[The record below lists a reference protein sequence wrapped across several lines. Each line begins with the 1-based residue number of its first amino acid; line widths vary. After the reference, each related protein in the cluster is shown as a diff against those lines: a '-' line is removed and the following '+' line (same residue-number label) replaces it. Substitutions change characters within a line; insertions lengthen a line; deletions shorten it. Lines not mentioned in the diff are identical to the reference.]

1 MLIKS
6 ADDQSKRIK
15 LLEELQKSPLLDEKQ
30 IRWLQEELYRLK
42 QGIAGEGSAAHYI
55 DRHFKDSQNHAVL
68 HDLRFEVDGETA
80 QIDHLILS
88 RAGYVYLL
96 ETKNY
101 GGDLEVNE
109 YGEFTAHYD
118 RKSFGVASPLE
129 QSKRHEL
136 LLTKLLAQLE
146 ISGRVSKTPIY
157 QHVVLVNPRAQ
168 IKRPDPKKFDTSNI
182 IKADQFAQW
191 REKFLEQDTGFFKVI
206 GLLANMQS
214 TDVLREWG
222 EKLQRQ
228 HRPTNPLELPEFM
241 RPKPPVAQPSPAKQ
255 SAKPMLV
262 CAVCHTKVTPRVA
275 EFCEKN
281 AKRFSGKIYCFDHQ
295 KAF

>member
-6 ADDQSKRIK
+6 ADDHSKRIK

-30 IRWLQEELYRLK
+30 IKWLQEELFRLK

-109 YGEFTAHYD
+109 YGEFTAHYN
-118 RKSFGVASPLE
+118 RKSFGVAS
-129 QSKRHEL
+129 R
-136 LLTKLLAQLE
+136 
-146 ISGRVSKTPIY
+146 
-157 QHVVLVNPRAQ
+157 
-168 IKRPDPKKFDTSNI
+168 
-182 IKADQFAQW
+182 
-191 REKFLEQDTGFFKVI
+191 
-206 GLLANMQS
+206 
-214 TDVLREWG
+214 
-222 EKLQRQ
+222 
-228 HRPTNPLELPEFM
+228 
-241 RPKPPVAQPSPAKQ
+241 
-255 SAKPMLV
+255 
-262 CAVCHTKVTPRVA
+262 
-275 EFCEKN
+275 
-281 AKRFSGKIYCFDHQ
+281 
-295 KAF
+295 